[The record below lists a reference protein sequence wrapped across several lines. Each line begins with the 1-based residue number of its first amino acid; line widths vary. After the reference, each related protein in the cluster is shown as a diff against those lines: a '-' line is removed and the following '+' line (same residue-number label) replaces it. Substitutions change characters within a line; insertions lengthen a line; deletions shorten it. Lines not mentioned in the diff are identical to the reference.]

1 MRHKTGHKTDR
12 MDHYASSST
21 KNTCPFWSATILLS
35 EIRFVG
41 PATKNGT
48 AKAALR
54 GAHVKILI

>member
-1 MRHKTGHKTDR
+1 MRHKTGHMTDR

-21 KNTCPFWSATILLS
+21 KNTCPFWSAIILLC

-48 AKAALR
+48 AKLHCVGLTFR
-54 GAHVKILI
+54 S

>member
-48 AKAALR
+48 AKLHCV
-54 GAHVKILI
+54 GLT